1 METLF
6 TRLLNYYHLSED
18 EYAQLVRPVTT
29 TTFTGDHY
37 FDNMN
42 DCVALL
48 KRAMSH
54 NKKIF
59 IYGDYD
65 CDGVISISILVK
77 MFALLNYP
85 IAYHVPNRYSDGY
98 GLNAKRAEEIV
109 NSGYEFIITVDNGV
123 TAFEGISY
131 AKEHGLEVLII
142 DHHQPD
148 AILPNADAILHPQ
161 ISNFGSTPTSAGFTT
176 FMFAKAMLGRFEP
189 YLSVL
194 AAISLISD
202 MMPLIDYNRDFLR
215 LVIANYQDHLYPS
228 IDLLKENEPFNEVT
242 IGMKIA
248 PKLNAV
254 GRLIDNDLDLRKTI
268 DFLTSDDPELI
279 LNYNSW
285 INSVNTERKDVTKN
299 ASENSKEVDISEAAI
314 VAIVP
319 EKEGVIGLIANS
331 FLKKYHKPTIIFA
344 LDQTGEYYKGSCR
357 APKGFNVVDAFKKLD
372 DLMETSGGHSM
383 AGGCTIKK
391 QNFDAF
397 RDRFIALATQTIIE
411 EEVEEIIPLYLNEI
425 TFENFDLINT
435 FSPFGENWPSPKF
448 MLSRIRVAS
457 LMYSRDGKHVLTA
470 IGNNAKISG
479 FYFSKEKLS
488 QYQYVNLIG
497 TLRLSHYYNRTS
509 LEFLVSE
516 IINSEKSENV

>member
-1 METLF
+1 MLA
-6 TRLLNYYHLSED
+6 L
-18 EYAQLVRPVTT
+18 RPL
-29 TTFTGDHY
+29 
-37 FDNMN
+37 
-42 DCVALL
+42 C
-48 KRAMSH
+48 
-54 NKKIF
+54 
-59 IYGDYD
+59 
-65 CDGVISISILVK
+65 
-77 MFALLNYP
+77 
-85 IAYHVPNRYSDGY
+85 
-98 GLNAKRAEEIV
+98 
-109 NSGYEFIITVDNGV
+109 
-123 TAFEGISY
+123 
-131 AKEHGLEVLII
+131 
-142 DHHQPD
+142 
-148 AILPNADAILHPQ
+148 
-161 ISNFGSTPTSAGFTT
+161 
-176 FMFAKAMLGRFEP
+176 FAKAMLGRFEP

-268 DFLTSDDPELI
+268 EFLTSDDPELI

-397 RDRFIALATQTIIE
+397 KDRFIALATQTIIE
-411 EEVEEIIPLYLNEI
+411 EEVEEIIPLYLNKSPLK
-425 TFENFDLINT
+425 TLI
-435 FSPFGENWPSPKF
+435 
-448 MLSRIRVAS
+448 
-457 LMYSRDGKHVLTA
+457 Y
-470 IGNNAKISG
+470 
-479 FYFSKEKLS
+479 
-488 QYQYVNLIG
+488 
-497 TLRLSHYYNRTS
+497 
-509 LEFLVSE
+509 
-516 IINSEKSENV
+516 

>member
-1 METLF
+1 
-6 TRLLNYYHLSED
+6 
-18 EYAQLVRPVTT
+18 
-29 TTFTGDHY
+29 
-37 FDNMN
+37 
-42 DCVALL
+42 
-48 KRAMSH
+48 
-54 NKKIF
+54 
-59 IYGDYD
+59 
-65 CDGVISISILVK
+65 
-77 MFALLNYP
+77 
-85 IAYHVPNRYSDGY
+85 
-98 GLNAKRAEEIV
+98 
-109 NSGYEFIITVDNGV
+109 
-123 TAFEGISY
+123 
-131 AKEHGLEVLII
+131 
-142 DHHQPD
+142 
-148 AILPNADAILHPQ
+148 
-161 ISNFGSTPTSAGFTT
+161 
-176 FMFAKAMLGRFEP
+176 
-189 YLSVL
+189 
-194 AAISLISD
+194 
-202 MMPLIDYNRDFLR
+202 
-215 LVIANYQDHLYPS
+215 
-228 IDLLKENEPFNEVT
+228 
-242 IGMKIA
+242 MKIA

-268 DFLTSDDPELI
+268 EFLTSDDPELI

-299 ASENSKEVDISEAAI
+299 ASENSKEVDVSEAAI

-397 RDRFIALATQTIIE
+397 KDRFIALATQTIIE